1 MSTIPKFSGFIADI
15 DWNKILD
22 MPHHC
27 SMDFGFNLGAYR
39 RPVVDVEYVDITECP
54 ISNPAR
60 LLTEYSMTPLYIED
74 RRRETFY
81 IDIQALVDS
90 ITHNLSKFNRE
101 SLRMPRG
108 INRCCPYK
116 WEVKASDSIF
126 DAFYELEE
134 KILDALS
141 VFIHVARP
149 NAWQLWEFCGCN
161 DSEYVEA
168 FTEEKEALRLLKIQ
182 IEFLN
187 AVHTLCGDDDDDDIP
202 F

>member
-1 MSTIPKFSGFIADI
+1 MSTFPKFSDFFADA
-15 DWNKILD
+15 DWNRIPDIPL
-22 MPHHC
+22 HR
-27 SMDFGFNLGAYR
+27 SMDFGIELDAFR

-54 ISNPAR
+54 ISDPAR

-81 IDIQALVDS
+81 NDIQALVDS

-187 AVHTLCGDDDDDDIP
+187 AVRTLCGDDDDDDIP